1 MFLSALLLAFSITCF
16 ASESEIQLQIL
27 KNAQE
32 EKALELS
39 DLSEKI
45 SAQEVI
51 IDALTSGGLAIYLK
65 VINSLHGK
73 TKEDFISK
81 VEDFDEFLDR
91 SFTIE
96 VDIKRFIEQDLFN
109 DRKYSDEIVRIKS
122 SLMRRRVEYYH
133 LKALIKRYEECLQ
146 ELILIV
152 YKLNAIQK

>member
-1 MFLSALLLAFSITCF
+1 MTYKGMFLSALLLAFSITCF

-81 VEDFDEFLDR
+81 V
-91 SFTIE
+91 
-96 VDIKRFIEQDLFN
+96 